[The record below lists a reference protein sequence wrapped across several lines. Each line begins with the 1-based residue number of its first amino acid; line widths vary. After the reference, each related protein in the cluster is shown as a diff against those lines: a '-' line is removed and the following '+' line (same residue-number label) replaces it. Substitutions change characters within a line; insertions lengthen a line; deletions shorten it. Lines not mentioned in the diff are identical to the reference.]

1 MHLERIMAGRDRGNG
16 SWARRWWRGRRA
28 ALFLASLVLA
38 SFAAATAAA
47 PPLSLRIERAED
59 AARAVRDGRG
69 VLVEVTSPSGIGRML
84 IATPA
89 RRAWPS
95 PLRLRLRYAPGRPF
109 RTLEGLDVSVDGTV
123 VATRESMRVRAGRD
137 WLEVVLPA
145 DVAVPGKPIRVQWVD
160 AYR

>member
-16 SWARRWWRGRRA
+16 SWAGRWWRGRRA

-47 PPLSLRIERAED
+47 PPLSLRTERAED
-59 AARAVRDGRG
+59 VARALRDGRG
-69 VLVEVTSPSGIGRML
+69 VQVEVTSPSGIGRMI

-95 PLRLRLRYAPGRPF
+95 PLRLRYAPGRAF
-109 RTLEGLDVSVDGTV
+109 RTLEGLDVSVDGNV
-123 VATRESMRVRAGRD
+123 VATRESMRVESRRG

-145 DVAVPGKPIRVQWVD
+145 DIAIAGKPIRVQWVD
-160 AYR
+160 AYRR